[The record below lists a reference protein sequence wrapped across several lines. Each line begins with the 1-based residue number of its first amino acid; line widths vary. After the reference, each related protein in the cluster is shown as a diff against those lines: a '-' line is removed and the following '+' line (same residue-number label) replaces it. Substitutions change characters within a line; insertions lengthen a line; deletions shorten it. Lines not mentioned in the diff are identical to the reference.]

1 MTFEDFFEEWKSE
14 VPYIEARTSGSTGEP
29 KIIRLSKDFV
39 KESALRT
46 NRFFS
51 VSSRSRLHS
60 CVSADFIGGKMM
72 AVRSEL
78 AGCRFSHETPSNR
91 PLGSFC
97 AADRLDLVAV
107 VPSQLIH
114 ILDNIREMP
123 SIGAMIIGG
132 SAIDVRLRARVE
144 KSGLNAYETYG
155 MTETS
160 SHIALRKVREKE
172 DWFET
177 LDGIKVESDSRGCLV
192 IRFSSG
198 EEIVTNDL
206 AELAG
211 ERMFK
216 ITGRWDHVII
226 TGGKKV
232 NPYDVERKISMLVN
246 APYMITSRAD
256 LKWGRMV
263 VLLIEG
269 SEESEKLELLSDLK
283 SVLDPWEVP
292 KIIEWVRHLPRTA
305 NGKLKR

>member
-192 IRFSSG
+192 IRFCGG
-198 EEIVTNDL
+198 EKVVTNDL
-206 AELAG
+206 AQISG
-211 ERMFK
+211 DRMFK

-269 SEESEKLELLSDLK
+269 SEESEKLELLSALK
-283 SVLDPWEVP
+283 AVLDPWEVP
-292 KIIEWVRHLPRTA
+292 KVIEWVRHLPRTA

>member
-97 AADRLDLVAV
+97 AADSLDLVAV

-177 LDGIKVESDSRGCLV
+177 LDGIKVGSDSRGCLV

-206 AELAG
+206 AQISG
-211 ERMFK
+211 DRMFK

-292 KIIEWVRHLPRTA
+292 KVIEWVRHLPRTA

>member
-206 AELAG
+206 AELSG

-232 NPYDVERKISMLVN
+232 NPYDVEQKISMLVN

-269 SEESEKLELLSDLK
+269 SEESEKIELLSDLK

>member
-269 SEESEKLELLSDLK
+269 SEESGKLELLSDLK

-292 KIIEWVRHLPRTA
+292 KVIEWVRHLPRTA

>member
-1 MTFEDFFEEWKSE
+1 MTFEDFFVEWKSE

-39 KESALRT
+39 RESALRT

-206 AELAG
+206 AELSG

-269 SEESEKLELLSDLK
+269 SEESEKIELLSALK
-283 SVLDPWEVP
+283 AVLDPWEVP
-292 KIIEWVRHLPRTA
+292 KSVEWVKHLPRTA

>member
-39 KESALRT
+39 RESALRT

-114 ILDNIREMP
+114 ILDNIRDMP

-132 SAIDVRLRARVE
+132 SAIDVRLRVRIE

-206 AELAG
+206 AELSG

-232 NPYDVERKISMLVN
+232 NPYDVEHKISMLVN

-269 SEESEKLELLSDLK
+269 SEESEKIELLSALK
-283 SVLDPWEVP
+283 AVLDPWEVP

>member
-39 KESALRT
+39 RESALRT

-114 ILDNIREMP
+114 ILDNIREIP

-132 SAIDVRLRARVE
+132 SAIDVRLRACVE

-206 AELAG
+206 AQISG
-211 ERMFK
+211 DRMFK

-269 SEESEKLELLSDLK
+269 SEESEKIELLSALK
-283 SVLDPWEVP
+283 AVLDPWEVP
-292 KIIEWVRHLPRTA
+292 KVIEWVRHLPRTA